1 VTEIF
6 GAATF
11 FDGAE
16 LTQLLSRLA
25 LNLLVVAAIVGRVYY
40 RRYRN
45 REYLFTYASFNV
57 ITFFLCEVLSS
68 VSVQLGFALGLFA
81 LFGILRYRTE
91 PIRIRDLTY
100 LFIVIG
106 VAIINAMVAEG
117 ISVVS
122 LLVVNASIVLLTVFL
137 ELAPSSKNTGS
148 RQLLYDRLDLLRPE
162 NTEKLRADLR
172 SRLGLEVLGIE
183 ITRIDMLRDSAE
195 IVVSYVEP
203 ENPGPSDL
211 DGSAPTSH

>member
-1 VTEIF
+1 MTELF

-16 LTQLLSRLA
+16 LTQLLTRLT

-40 RRYRN
+40 HRYRN
-45 REYLFTYASFNV
+45 NEYLFTYASFNV
-57 ITFFLCEVLSS
+57 ITFFLCVVLRN

-122 LLVVNASIVLLTVFL
+122 LLVVNASIVALTVLL
-137 ELAPSSKNTGS
+137 ELAPSARNRGS
-148 RQLLYDRLDLLRPE
+148 RLLLYDRLDLLRPDKTRE
-162 NTEKLRADLR
+162 LYADLQD
-172 SRLGLEVLGIE
+172 RLGLEVLGVE
-183 ITRIDMLRDSAE
+183 TTRIDMLRDCAE
-195 IVVSYVEP
+195 LVVSYVEP
-203 ENPGPSDL
+203 EGRQSTN
-211 DGSAPTSH
+211 